1 MTTGDALEHLVG
13 GIGAFVFALVV
24 VALVRRLALR
34 RVVGAR
40 VGVMLAALPLASL
53 VWSAVR
59 GLPEDVRGQAL
70 AAASEHPGSFQV
82 GLGMTPLGLLLRVV
96 VTHVARGTRD
106 ARGVSGLVATGLAKH
121 VHPFAPTVL
130 VGCLGVAAGVALVR
144 HALAVRAS
152 RALVAA
158 AEAASWSTTTVAAG
172 PRSVKL
178 IVSGALEGTP
188 FTGGFF
194 RPYVVFPKS
203 TWDAL
208 GDDER
213 DAALAHEVAHVRE
226 GHVLIASLARLV
238 CAAFVFV
245 PFVRRAEARLRDAL
259 EAAADERAVADGACP
274 YALASALVRVREHVH
289 ARSRPPGLALGA
301 CHGSLG
307 ARVDDLLEA
316 PVPAPRSQVAA
327 GFVGAALVG
336 LVVLRS
342 LVLP

>member
-1 MTTGDALEHLVG
+1 MNVGDALEHLVG
-13 GIGAFVFALVV
+13 GVGAFVFALVV
-24 VALVRRLALR
+24 VAVVRRFASR
-34 RVVGAR
+34 RIVGAR
-40 VGVMLAALPLASL
+40 VGVLLAALPLAAL

-59 GLPEDVRGQAL
+59 GLPAEVRGQAL
-70 AAASEHPGSFQV
+70 ATASEHPGSFQV
-82 GLGMTPLGLLLRVV
+82 GLGMTPLGVIVRVV

-106 ARGVSGLVATGLAKH
+106 ARGVSGIVATALAKH
-121 VHPFAPTVL
+121 VHPFAPAVL
-130 VGCLGVAAGVALVR
+130 VGCLAAAALVALVR
-144 HALAVRAS
+144 HARAVRAS
-152 RALVAA
+152 RLLVAA
-158 AEAASWSTTTVAAG
+158 AEAGATSVTFVPAG
-172 PRSVKL
+172 GRTVKL
-178 IVSGALEGTP
+178 IVSAAVEGTP

-194 RPYVVFPKS
+194 APHVVFPRS
-203 TWDAL
+203 TWEAL
-208 GDDER
+208 TEEER
-213 DAALAHEVAHVRE
+213 SAALAHEMAHVRE
-226 GHVLIASLARLV
+226 GHILVASLVGLV

-289 ARSRPPGLALGA
+289 TTTRRSALALGA

-316 PVPAPRSQVAA
+316 PVPAPRSQVVA
-327 GFVGAALVG
+327 GLVAAALVA